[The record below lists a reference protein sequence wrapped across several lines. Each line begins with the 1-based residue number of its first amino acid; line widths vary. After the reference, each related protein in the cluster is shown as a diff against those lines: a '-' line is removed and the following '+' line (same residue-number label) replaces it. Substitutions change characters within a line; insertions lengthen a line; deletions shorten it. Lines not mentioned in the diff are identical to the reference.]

1 MTIKTCPDCGCEFE
15 ADQSW
20 KKTCIDCYFERKEKT
35 GERRVQQLQEQVSY
49 WKALAGGDTAALV
62 EKLEKRCDEL
72 SGELGEARMQINAL
86 SFENLNL
93 RRSPRSPHSY
103 SRAEAI
109 PADMLKR
116 LTMLCHPDRHGNS
129 EMATKATQWLLGQRK

>member
-35 GERRVQQLQEQVSY
+35 GERRVQQLQEQVEY

-62 EKLEKRCDEL
+62 KKLERCCDQL
-72 SGELGEARMQINAL
+72 SRDLVQARMRCSLLELETVRLKAHAP
-86 SFENLNL
+86 
-93 RRSPRSPHSY
+93 PRTS
-103 SRAEAI
+103 SRGEAI

-116 LTMLCHPDRHGNS
+116 LTMLCHPDRHGGS
-129 EMATKATQWLLGQRK
+129 EMSNRVTQWLLERRQ